1 MNKRNFS
8 KLSGKYFI
16 IKIANSK
23 QNDSTEKIR
32 EKRKN
37 IKPKKLIHWDPK
49 SVAYLIGK
57 NIKFRLILH

>member
-8 KLSGKYFI
+8 KLSGKFFI

-23 QNDSTEKIR
+23 ENDST

-57 NIKFRLILH
+57 